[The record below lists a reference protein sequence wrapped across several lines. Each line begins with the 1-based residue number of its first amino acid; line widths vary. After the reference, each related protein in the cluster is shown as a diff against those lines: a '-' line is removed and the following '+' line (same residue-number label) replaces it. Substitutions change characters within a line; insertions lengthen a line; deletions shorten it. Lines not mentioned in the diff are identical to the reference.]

1 MTYRFADI
9 NRGTNFTIPW
19 NSHTVKKNHGVI
31 SFDYMMIKYFLSYD
45 SNLFDNTWPKLS
57 WFSVS
62 IREVITNAFLQGF
75 FFCTAVKNICN
86 VIKLWCM
93 EHFSLEGKVTAFKTF
108 AISKIVYMALLTNL
122 SHNVIE
128 ELNKIQ
134 KKFL

>member
-1 MTYRFADI
+1 M
-9 NRGTNFTIPW
+9 
-19 NSHTVKKNHGVI
+19 
-31 SFDYMMIKYFLSYD
+31 
-45 SNLFDNTWPKLS
+45 LFYKD
-57 WFSVS
+57 
-62 IREVITNAFLQGF
+62 F